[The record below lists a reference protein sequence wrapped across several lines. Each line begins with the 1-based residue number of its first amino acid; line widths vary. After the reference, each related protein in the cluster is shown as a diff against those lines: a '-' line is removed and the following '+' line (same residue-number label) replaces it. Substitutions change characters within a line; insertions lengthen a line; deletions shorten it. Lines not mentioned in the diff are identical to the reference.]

1 MSPISIKGQMLA
13 FLLLS
18 VLLYQVFTLITRVS
32 QNSEIYSD
40 SVINNTEYAFLTT
53 TKDNP
58 LNLATLVE
66 NPDYLTNTSFNQI
79 PWEFSPKVYWLRVSL
94 HNTKSQEQSLY
105 AHFDNLMLED
115 LQVFQVTN
123 NKLQQS
129 VRLGWDNRD
138 LTPFERSVPSFSFVI
153 DAKSS
158 TDIYARIDTEGI
170 AKTGIKILTQTEYT
184 QFVKSTHL
192 IHGVLVG
199 IMLVIALYNLILFFV
214 IRDNLYLIY
223 IGYIIS
229 ILMMSGVVIGFGHHI
244 WPDSFMRFFQSHIIS
259 INLTAMIFTLL
270 FALYFL
276 KYHEDRDRYFK
287 AGVSYASIMI
297 GFSAVALFIPE
308 YVAAPIYFALMA
320 GLYGLC
326 LVLIIRK
333 ALSDFYWAKF
343 YIISWLPLLI
353 GAAIQ
358 PLELTGQIPS
368 TFSTHYA
375 FSLGV
380 VFEITLMAMALAERM
395 RVQRELALYNAT
407 HDLISKLPNQSLLS
421 YCLQSQLDEQQSGY
435 LCLLKI
441 KKFQTLSAYISS
453 SEGDRIASHVQQ
465 RVNDYLAASDHFL
478 IIETRQESATKVAQ
492 LTEDTFA
499 IIAKSEAHKDQLVS
513 ELEELMNNI
522 YCTLNVSGFSI
533 NLTSLFGISTY
544 NRFDNHADA
553 VIKRAFQAVEQTDR
567 SGKHLRFYRERDSI
581 NQSQQLSLASDL
593 QNAIRN
599 GELELY
605 HQPQIDL
612 VTRQVVGSEVLVRWT
627 HKKLGKVLPEEFIP
641 IAEDMG
647 LINELTT
654 WVLGTAC
661 QHLHYLTET
670 KQLKNHK
677 ISVNISGKDLS
688 SPQFLN
694 DVSSILNKTQTPPG
708 MLTFELTESVMVDN
722 FQDVNH
728 IMKTLFNLGV
738 HFSIDDYGTGYSS
751 LAYISQMAFTA
762 LKIDKSFIQNMD
774 NDAKNFTI
782 VKTTLDMARALNLKV
797 VAEGIENPRIEQLLI
812 DCKCGVGQGYFYS
825 PPIPFSEYCKWIS
838 EYQSHNKSY
847 NITAI

>member
-1 MSPISIKGQMLA
+1 MSSISIKGQMLA
-13 FLLLS
+13 CLLLS

-32 QNSEIYSD
+32 QDSEIYSD
-40 SVINNTEYAFLTT
+40 SVISNIEYAFLTIPR
-53 TKDNP
+53 DNQI
-58 LNLATLVE
+58 NLKTLIE
-66 NPDYLTNTSFNQI
+66 NPDYLTTTAFNQI
-79 PWEFSPKVYWLRVSL
+79 PWEFSPKVYWLRVSIS
-94 HNTKSQEQSLY
+94 NTHSEKRSLY

-115 LQVFQVTN
+115 LQIFQVTD
-123 NKLQQS
+123 NKIQQNT
-129 VRLGWDNRD
+129 RLGWNNQE
-138 LTPFERSVPSFSFVI
+138 LTPFERSVPSFPFTI
-153 DAKSS
+153 DANSS
-158 TDIYARIDTEGI
+158 TDLYARIETEGI
-170 AKTGIKILTQTEYT
+170 SKTGIQILTRTEYT
-184 QFVKSTHL
+184 QFIKSTHL

-214 IRDNLYLIY
+214 IRDSLYLIY

-244 WPDSFMRFFQSHIIS
+244 WPETFMRFFQAHIIT
-259 INLTAMIFTLL
+259 INLTAMIFTLV

-276 KYHEDRDRYFK
+276 KYHEDRDRFFK
-287 AGVSYASIMI
+287 AGISYATIMI

-308 YVAAPIYFALMA
+308 YIAAPIYFALMA

-326 LVLIIRK
+326 IVLITRK
-333 ALSDFYWAKF
+333 VLRDFYWAKF
-343 YIISWLPLLI
+343 YIISWFPLLI

-358 PLELTGQIPS
+358 PLELTGKIPS

-407 HDLISKLPNQSLLS
+407 HDLVSKLPNQSLLS
-421 YCLQSQLDEQQSGY
+421 HRLQSQLNEHKSGY

-453 SEGDRIASHVQQ
+453 TEGDRISSHVQQ
-465 RVNDYLAASDHFL
+465 RVNDHLAASDHFL
-478 IIETRQESATKVAQ
+478 IIETRRGLATKVAQ

-499 IIAKSEAHKDQLVS
+499 IIAQSKAQKDELVS
-513 ELEELMNNI
+513 ILEELMNNI

-544 NRFDNHADA
+544 NRFDDHADA

-593 QNAIRN
+593 QHAIRN

-612 VTRQVVGSEVLVRWT
+612 VTRQVIGSEVLVRWT
-627 HKKLGKVLPEEFIP
+627 HKRLGKVLPDEFIP
-641 IAEDMG
+641 MAEDMG

-670 KQLKNHK
+670 KQLRNHK
-677 ISVNISGKDLS
+677 ISINISGKDIC

-694 DVSSILNKTQTPPG
+694 NVSSILNKTQTPPG

-728 IMKTLFNLGV
+728 IMKTLFDLGV

-751 LAYISQMAFTA
+751 LAYISQMVFTA

-825 PPIPFSEYCKWIS
+825 PPIPFTEYCKWIS
-838 EYQSHNKSY
+838 EYQSHNKSF
-847 NITAI
+847 NITAL